1 MEGGGDLR
9 QTEAVEEE
17 GAAGPKVEGSQ
28 RFAVKAAAAVGGLA
42 GLAALILCSTVIA
55 SRPTSK
61 TMQPQLR
68 RTTDMYY
75 GYYADYDPHYT
86 DYDTYYAD
94 GYGVDAYAYYYGS
107 YWSHDRY
114 ESVAYDYAPFGYGEY
129 YDAVDHPDAVAYV
142 RPSCILPPTLQQ
154 DIASMRGDFKATV
167 TSLSAEE
174 REDAKRLVYKK
185 FERPGAIDSESG
197 IGNPPFSETTKDFR
211 IAKVASAIATKLFDN
226 LQQYHGRYNPTK
238 AIKHEVLCQLFDGK
252 EPAEQGSAR
261 PCEVHYGYYLDY
273 SYYYS
278 SPRRQQ

>member
-86 DYDTYYAD
+86 DYANYYTNSH
-94 GYGVDAYAYYYGS
+94 GVDVYA
-107 YWSHDRY
+107 
-114 ESVAYDYAPFGYGEY
+114 
-129 YDAVDHPDAVAYV
+129 
-142 RPSCILPPTLQQ
+142 CTLPPMLQQ
-154 DIASMRGDFKATV
+154 VVASMRGDFKAT
-167 TSLSAEE
+167 SWSA
-174 REDAKRLVYKK
+174 DAKETYSVKLWFVLQLS
-185 FERPGAIDSESG
+185 GSHLQSHHAIDAESG
-197 IGNPPFSETTKDFR
+197 IV
-211 IAKVASAIATKLFDN
+211 KVLSAMVPKLSDY
-226 LQQYHGRYNPTK
+226 LQQYHEEQKSQIIR
-238 AIKHEVLCQLFDGK
+238 EVVNQLFDGR
-252 EPAEQGSAR
+252 EPAEEGSAR
-261 PCEVHYGYYLDY
+261 PCDVVHYDYYLGYYEDTY
-273 SYYYS
+273 DTYIAYYGDAYYS
-278 SPRRQQ
+278 GHPPP